1 MRGSDSGGRN
11 VLLLFRKWTKQL
23 EVKLLLQPAISDSCV
38 SIILTA
44 AWARQGE
51 RLLPLALHPPAW
63 GLLEV
68 DAHLALS
75 RACWSSC
82 KTGRGPRR
90 VISSAWDGWE
100 GVFRCSR
107 AQLRVWGALQKPLA
121 TRGLEVH
128 RETDIETPA
137 WAELCGW
144 GGRIFQPLSSRQL
157 EDAEKERSFVN

>member
-44 AWARQGE
+44 VWASQGE
-51 RLLPLALHPPAW
+51 RLLPLTLHPPAW

-75 RACWSSC
+75 RACLSSC
-82 KTGRGPRR
+82 KTGRGPGR
-90 VISSAWDGWE
+90 VISSPGMAGK
-100 GVFRCSR
+100 VCSG
-107 AQLRVWGALQKPLA
+107 APGPSWGCKGPCRNPWPLGDRKTTGKQTERPRPELNSVDEEAGSSNLYLHISWKKQKR
-121 TRGLEVH
+121 RGIL
-128 RETDIETPA
+128 
-137 WAELCGW
+137 
-144 GGRIFQPLSSRQL
+144 
-157 EDAEKERSFVN
+157 